1 MLRAGFP
8 GSFDP
13 PTYGHL
19 DVIRRAAKIFD
30 ELTVIIA
37 VNREKRY
44 LFSPEERRYMIEQL
58 VRDVPNVRVDLC
70 DTLIVQ
76 YLREHQIPV
85 MIRGVRGVADFSY
98 EFDISMINKGL
109 DPEIETLF
117 LTTDPRYF
125 VVRSSVIKE
134 LASFG
139 GDVSAMVPPLV
150 AEMLKNKYDRS
161 AGKA

>member
-19 DVIRRAAKIFD
+19 DVIQRAAKIFD
-30 ELTVIIA
+30 ELTVVIA

-44 LFSPEERRYMIEQL
+44 LFSPEERHYMIKQL
-58 VRDVPNVRVDLC
+58 VKDLPNVRVDLC
-70 DTLIVQ
+70 DILIVR
-76 YLREHQIPV
+76 YLREHHIPV
-85 MIRGVRGVADFSY
+85 MVRGVRGVADFSY

-109 DPEIETLF
+109 DPDIETLF

-139 GDVSAMVPPLV
+139 GDVSTMVPPLV
-150 AEMLKNKYDRS
+150 AEMLKNKYDKRT
-161 AGKA
+161 GKT